1 MFSTFPS
8 QRNCHTVLIQV
19 MLSCGHG
26 SMAEMLYVG
35 FKWWCLVLWGAAV
48 EELSNLGLTT

>member
-1 MFSTFPS
+1 
-8 QRNCHTVLIQV
+8 
-19 MLSCGHG
+19 
-26 SMAEMLYVG
+26 MAEMLYVG